1 MNYSNRRNRRTHEIN
16 PALRIRDFYSFG
28 LQVLNEINYARMHPD
43 EFLEKLQE
51 LLTTL
56 SGDNCLYVDGV
67 PFLYTNLKS
76 SLEEAINFLSKQ
88 KPLQGLIYNK
98 TITQACDYLLDELII
113 HDGLEEDEN
122 TKYNLENRLSKFGQP
137 FGECYELIDYG
148 MFDPEFIVIN
158 FILCDG
164 DFQKYERNV
173 LFNPNIKYLG
183 IASSILPSEKICTVI
198 NFCEEFYDKYE
209 NVPIDVQMKYKK
221 SVPKYNTK
229 TNKSFLNQ
237 KDSDELNDNNKYNNN
252 ELYEDRNAEN
262 IDEFE
267 DNIDNYNL
275 KRRDSGKLYS
285 LKRNQYIQR
294 RDSIEKTEKENQ
306 KNNSFPQRGGVIN
319 IPPKNNNNN
328 QINNISNEK
337 EEEDKFENNFRDD
350 RKVIRRRKTLHE
362 PKIMEI
368 IEEEKDENEEPF
380 GKEFDREFKIESSKK
395 KPTIQSKFPKDKN
408 ISNFAK
414 NTQKDNNNTT
424 VETKYIGDK
433 KVTTTTSTST
443 KIGDDG
449 KKETV
454 TTTITE
460 EIGGG
465 APPDFKNKFV
475 KNIPFKSY
483 GRKKYHDFNDEDFD
497 IEKEMAELEKD
508 FDKEFG
514 HLNLKSP
521 TKPVFDATDDM
532 FENEDDIDMPE
543 GAVSIEVKQKTITDS
558 KGNPVLIVHKTIN
571 YENGEKKTIIE
582 KKNIVKK

>member
-1 MNYSNRRNRRTHEIN
+1 MKRVNPSSRRNREKN

-28 LQVLNEINYARMHPD
+28 LQVLNEINFARMHPD
-43 EFLEKLQE
+43 EFLQKLEE
-51 LLTTL
+51 LLSTITEN
-56 SGDNCLYVDGV
+56 DNCLYIDGV

-88 KPLQGLIYNK
+88 KPLPGLIYNK

-113 HDGLEEDEN
+113 HDGLEETEN

-137 FGECYELIDYG
+137 LGECYELIDYG

-173 LFNPNIKYLG
+173 IFNPKIKCLG

-209 NVPIDVQMKYKK
+209 GVPLDVQMKYKK

-237 KDSDELNDNNKYNNN
+237 KENEESNNKYNDKD
-252 ELYEDRNAEN
+252 LYEDRNVEN
-262 IDEFE
+262 INDI
-267 DNIDNYNL
+267 DDDIDNYNI
-275 KRRDSGKLYS
+275 KRRDSGKLFS
-285 LKRNQYIQR
+285 MKRNQYIQR
-294 RDSIEKTEKENQ
+294 RDSLNKNEKENFEQ
-306 KNNSFPQRGGVIN
+306 KNQNIPPKRGVIN
-319 IPPKNNNNN
+319 IPPKENNNSNN
-328 QINNISNEK
+328 NDK
-337 EEEDKFENNFRDD
+337 EEDPFENNFRDD
-350 RKVIRRRKTLHE
+350 RKVVRRRRTIHE
-362 PKIMEI
+362 PKLMEI
-368 IEEEKDENEEPF
+368 IEEEKDENDEP
-380 GKEFDREFKIESSKK
+380 FDREFKIESSKK
-395 KPTIQSKFPKDKN
+395 IPKPQSKIQPEKK
-408 ISNFAK
+408 ITNFSK
-414 NTQKDNNNTT
+414 SQNNNTNT
-424 VETKYIGDK
+424 TTETKFIGDK
-433 KVTTTTSTST
+433 KVTTTTTTST
-443 KIGDDG
+443 KMGNDG
-449 KKETV
+449 KKETI
-454 TTTITE
+454 TTTTTE
-460 EIGGG
+460 EISGE
-465 APPDFKNKFV
+465 PPKYGNKFV

-483 GRKKYHDFNDEDFD
+483 GRKKYHDFHDDDFN

-521 TKPVFDATDDM
+521 IKPVFDATDDM
-532 FENEDDIDMPE
+532 FENEDDIDIPE

-558 KGNPVLIVHKTIN
+558 KGNPVLVVHKTIS

>member
-1 MNYSNRRNRRTHEIN
+1 MKRVNPSSRRNREKN

-28 LQVLNEINYARMHPD
+28 LQVLNEINFARMHPD
-43 EFLEKLQE
+43 EFLQKLEE
-51 LLTTL
+51 LLSTITEN
-56 SGDNCLYVDGV
+56 DNCLYIDGV

-88 KPLQGLIYNK
+88 KPLPGLIYNK

-113 HDGLEEDEN
+113 HDGLEGTEN

-137 FGECYELIDYG
+137 LGECYELIDYG

-173 LFNPNIKYLG
+173 IFNPKIKCLG

-209 NVPIDVQMKYKK
+209 GVPLDVQMKYKK

-237 KDSDELNDNNKYNNN
+237 KENQENDNKYDNKD
-252 ELYEDRNAEN
+252 LYEDRNVEN
-262 IDEFE
+262 INDT
-267 DNIDNYNL
+267 DDDIDNYNI
-275 KRRDSGKLYS
+275 KRRDSGKLFS
-285 LKRNQYIQR
+285 MKRNQYIQR
-294 RDSIEKTEKENQ
+294 RDSLNKNEKENLEQ
-306 KNNSFPQRGGVIN
+306 KKQNIPPKRGVIN
-319 IPPKNNNNN
+319 IPPKENNN
-328 QINNISNEK
+328 INNND
-337 EEEDKFENNFRDD
+337 EEEDPFEKNFRDD
-350 RKVIRRRKTLHE
+350 RKVVRRRRTIHE
-362 PKIMEI
+362 PKLMEI
-368 IEEEKDENEEPF
+368 IEEEKDENDEP
-380 GKEFDREFKIESSKK
+380 FDREFKIESSKK
-395 KPTIQSKFPKDKN
+395 IPKPQSQIPQEKK
-408 ISNFAK
+408 ISNFSK
-414 NTQKDNNNTT
+414 SQNNNTNT
-424 VETKYIGDK
+424 TTETKYIGDK
-433 KVTTTTSTST
+433 KVTTTTTTST
-443 KIGDDG
+443 KMGNDG
-449 KKETV
+449 KKETI
-454 TTTITE
+454 TTTTTE
-460 EIGGG
+460 EISGE
-465 APPDFKNKFV
+465 PPKYGNKFV

-483 GRKKYHDFNDEDFD
+483 GRKKYHDFHDDDFD

-521 TKPVFDATDDM
+521 IKPVFDATDDM
-532 FENEDDIDMPE
+532 FENEDDIDIPE

-558 KGNPVLIVHKTIN
+558 KGNPVLVVHKTIS

>member
-1 MNYSNRRNRRTHEIN
+1 MKRVNPSSRRNREKN

-28 LQVLNEINYARMHPD
+28 LQVLNEINFARMHPD
-43 EFLEKLQE
+43 EFLQKLEE
-51 LLTTL
+51 LLSTITEN
-56 SGDNCLYVDGV
+56 DNCLYIDGV

-88 KPLQGLIYNK
+88 KPLPGLIYNK

-113 HDGLEEDEN
+113 HDGLEGTEN

-137 FGECYELIDYG
+137 LGECYELIDYG

-173 LFNPNIKYLG
+173 IFNPKIKCLG

-209 NVPIDVQMKYKK
+209 GVPLDVQMKYKK
-221 SVPKYNTK
+221 SEAKYNTK

-237 KDSDELNDNNKYNNN
+237 KENEENNNKYNDKD
-252 ELYEDRNAEN
+252 LYEDRNVEN
-262 IDEFE
+262 INDI
-267 DNIDNYNL
+267 DDDIDNYNI
-275 KRRDSGKLYS
+275 KRRDSGKLFS
-285 LKRNQYIQR
+285 MKRNQYIQR
-294 RDSIEKTEKENQ
+294 RDSLNKNEKENFEQ
-306 KNNSFPQRGGVIN
+306 KNQNIPPKRGVIN
-319 IPPKNNNNN
+319 IPPKENNN
-328 QINNISNEK
+328 INNNDK
-337 EEEDKFENNFRDD
+337 EEDPFENNFRDD
-350 RKVIRRRKTLHE
+350 RKVVRRRRTIHE
-362 PKIMEI
+362 PKLMEI
-368 IEEEKDENEEPF
+368 IEEEKDENDEP
-380 GKEFDREFKIESSKK
+380 FDREFKIESSKK
-395 KPTIQSKFPKDKN
+395 IPKPQSKIQPEKK
-408 ISNFAK
+408 ITNFSK
-414 NTQKDNNNTT
+414 SQNNNTNT
-424 VETKYIGDK
+424 TTETKYIGDK
-433 KVTTTTSTST
+433 KVTTTTTTST
-443 KIGDDG
+443 KMGNDG
-449 KKETV
+449 KKETI
-454 TTTITE
+454 TTTTTE
-460 EIGGG
+460 EISGE
-465 APPDFKNKFV
+465 PPKYGNKFV

-483 GRKKYHDFNDEDFD
+483 GRKKYHDFHDDDFD

-521 TKPVFDATDDM
+521 IKPVFDATDDM
-532 FENEDDIDMPE
+532 FENEDDIDIPE

-558 KGNPVLIVHKTIN
+558 KGNPVLVVHKTIS

>member
-1 MNYSNRRNRRTHEIN
+1 MKRVNPSSRRNREKN

-28 LQVLNEINYARMHPD
+28 LQVLNEINFARMHPD
-43 EFLEKLQE
+43 EFLQKLEE
-51 LLTTL
+51 LLSTITEN
-56 SGDNCLYVDGV
+56 DNCLYIDGV

-88 KPLQGLIYNK
+88 KPLPGLIYNK

-113 HDGLEEDEN
+113 HDGLEGTEN
-122 TKYNLENRLSKFGQP
+122 NKYNLENRLSKFGQP
-137 FGECYELIDYG
+137 LGECYELIDYG

-173 LFNPNIKYLG
+173 IFNPKIKCLG

-209 NVPIDVQMKYKK
+209 GVPLDVQMKYKK

-237 KDSDELNDNNKYNNN
+237 KENEESNNKYNDKD
-252 ELYEDRNAEN
+252 LYEDRNVEN
-262 IDEFE
+262 INDI
-267 DNIDNYNL
+267 DDDIDNYNI
-275 KRRDSGKLYS
+275 KRRDSGKLFS
-285 LKRNQYIQR
+285 MKRNQYIQR
-294 RDSIEKTEKENQ
+294 RDSLNKNEKENLEQ
-306 KNNSFPQRGGVIN
+306 KNQNQNIPPKRGVIN
-319 IPPKNNNNN
+319 IPPKENNN
-328 QINNISNEK
+328 INNDEK
-337 EEEDKFENNFRDD
+337 EEDPFENNFRDD
-350 RKVIRRRKTLHE
+350 RKVVRRRRTIHE
-362 PKIMEI
+362 PKLMEI
-368 IEEEKDENEEPF
+368 IEEEKDENDEP
-380 GKEFDREFKIESSKK
+380 FDREFKIESSKK
-395 KPTIQSKFPKDKN
+395 IPKPQSQIPPEKK
-408 ISNFAK
+408 ITNFSK
-414 NTQKDNNNTT
+414 SQNNNTNT
-424 VETKYIGDK
+424 TTETKYIGDK
-433 KVTTTTSTST
+433 KVTTTTTTST
-443 KIGDDG
+443 KMGNDG
-449 KKETV
+449 KKETI
-454 TTTITE
+454 TTTTTE
-460 EIGGG
+460 EISGE
-465 APPDFKNKFV
+465 PPKYGNKFV

-483 GRKKYHDFNDEDFD
+483 GRKKYHDFHDEDFD

-521 TKPVFDATDDM
+521 IKPVFDATDDM
-532 FENEDDIDMPE
+532 FENEDDIDIPE

-558 KGNPVLIVHKTIN
+558 KGNPVLVVHKTIS

>member
-1 MNYSNRRNRRTHEIN
+1 MKRINPSSRRNREKN

-28 LQVLNEINYARMHPD
+28 LQVLNEINFARMHPD
-43 EFLEKLQE
+43 EFLQKLEE
-51 LLTTL
+51 LLSTITEN
-56 SGDNCLYVDGV
+56 DNCLYIDGV

-88 KPLQGLIYNK
+88 KPLPGLIYNK

-113 HDGLEEDEN
+113 HDGLEGTEN

-137 FGECYELIDYG
+137 LGECYELIDYG

-173 LFNPNIKYLG
+173 IFNPKIKCLG

-209 NVPIDVQMKYKK
+209 GVPLDVQMKYKK

-237 KDSDELNDNNKYNNN
+237 KENQENDNKYDNKD
-252 ELYEDRNAEN
+252 LYEDRNVEN
-262 IDEFE
+262 INDI
-267 DNIDNYNL
+267 DDDSDNYNM
-275 KRRDSGKLYS
+275 KRRDSGKLFS
-285 LKRNQYIQR
+285 MKRNQYIQR
-294 RDSIEKTEKENQ
+294 RDSLNKNEKENLEQ
-306 KNNSFPQRGGVIN
+306 KKQNIPPKRGVIN
-319 IPPKNNNNN
+319 IPPKENNNINNNND
-328 QINNISNEK
+328 
-337 EEEDKFENNFRDD
+337 EEEDPFEKNFRDD
-350 RKVIRRRKTLHE
+350 RKVVRRRRTIHE
-362 PKIMEI
+362 PKLMEI
-368 IEEEKDENEEPF
+368 IEEEKDENDEP
-380 GKEFDREFKIESSKK
+380 FDREFKIESSKK
-395 KPTIQSKFPKDKN
+395 IPKPQSQIPPEKK
-408 ISNFAK
+408 ISNFSK
-414 NTQKDNNNTT
+414 SQNNNTNT
-424 VETKYIGDK
+424 TTETKYIGDK
-433 KVTTTTSTST
+433 KVTTTTTTST
-443 KIGDDG
+443 KMGNDG
-449 KKETV
+449 KKETI
-454 TTTITE
+454 TTTTTE
-460 EIGGG
+460 EISGE
-465 APPDFKNKFV
+465 PPKYGNKFV
-475 KNIPFKSY
+475 KTIPFKSY
-483 GRKKYHDFNDEDFD
+483 GRKKYHDFHDEDFN

-521 TKPVFDATDDM
+521 IKPVFDATDDM
-532 FENEDDIDMPE
+532 FENEDDIDIPE

-558 KGNPVLIVHKTIN
+558 KGNPVLVVHKTIS

>member
-1 MNYSNRRNRRTHEIN
+1 MKRVNPSSRRNREKN

-28 LQVLNEINYARMHPD
+28 LQVLNEINFARMHPD
-43 EFLEKLQE
+43 EFLQKLEE
-51 LLTTL
+51 LLSTITEN
-56 SGDNCLYVDGV
+56 DNCLYIDGV

-88 KPLQGLIYNK
+88 KPLPGLIYNK

-113 HDGLEEDEN
+113 HDGLEGTEN

-137 FGECYELIDYG
+137 LGECYELIDYG

-173 LFNPNIKYLG
+173 IFNPKIKCLG

-209 NVPIDVQMKYKK
+209 GVPLDVQMKYKK

-237 KDSDELNDNNKYNNN
+237 KENEENNNKYNDKD
-252 ELYEDRNAEN
+252 LYEDRNVEN
-262 IDEFE
+262 INDI
-267 DNIDNYNL
+267 DDDIDNYNI
-275 KRRDSGKLYS
+275 KRRDSGKLFS
-285 LKRNQYIQR
+285 MKRNQYIQR
-294 RDSIEKTEKENQ
+294 RDSLNKNEKENFEQ
-306 KNNSFPQRGGVIN
+306 KNQNIPPKRGVIN
-319 IPPKNNNNN
+319 IPPKENNNSNN
-328 QINNISNEK
+328 NDK
-337 EEEDKFENNFRDD
+337 EEDPFEKNFRDD
-350 RKVIRRRKTLHE
+350 RKVVRRRRTIHE
-362 PKIMEI
+362 PKLMEI
-368 IEEEKDENEEPF
+368 IEEEKDENDEP
-380 GKEFDREFKIESSKK
+380 FDREFKIESSKK
-395 KPTIQSKFPKDKN
+395 IPKPQSKIQPEKK
-408 ISNFAK
+408 ITNFSK
-414 NTQKDNNNTT
+414 SQNNNTNT
-424 VETKYIGDK
+424 TTETKYIGDK
-433 KVTTTTSTST
+433 KVTTTTTTST
-443 KIGDDG
+443 KMGNDG
-449 KKETV
+449 KKETI
-454 TTTITE
+454 TTTTTE
-460 EIGGG
+460 EISGE
-465 APPDFKNKFV
+465 PPKYGNKFV

-483 GRKKYHDFNDEDFD
+483 GRKKYHDFHDDDFD

-521 TKPVFDATDDM
+521 IKPVFDATDDM
-532 FENEDDIDMPE
+532 FENEDDIDIPE

-558 KGNPVLIVHKTIN
+558 KGNPVLVVHKTIS

>member
-1 MNYSNRRNRRTHEIN
+1 MKRVNPSSRRNREKN

-28 LQVLNEINYARMHPD
+28 LQVLNEINFARMHPD
-43 EFLEKLQE
+43 EFLQKLEE
-51 LLTTL
+51 LLSTITEN
-56 SGDNCLYVDGV
+56 DNCLYIDGV

-88 KPLQGLIYNK
+88 KPLPGLIYNK

-113 HDGLEEDEN
+113 HDGLEGTEN

-137 FGECYELIDYG
+137 LGECYELIDYG

-173 LFNPNIKYLG
+173 IFNPKIKCLG

-209 NVPIDVQMKYKK
+209 GVPLDVQMKYKK

-237 KDSDELNDNNKYNNN
+237 KENQENDNKYDNKD
-252 ELYEDRNAEN
+252 LYEDRNVEN
-262 IDEFE
+262 INDI
-267 DNIDNYNL
+267 DDDSDNYNL
-275 KRRDSGKLYS
+275 KRRDSGKLFS
-285 LKRNQYIQR
+285 MKRNQYIQR
-294 RDSIEKTEKENQ
+294 RDSLNKNEKENLEQ
-306 KNNSFPQRGGVIN
+306 KKQNIPPKRGVIN
-319 IPPKNNNNN
+319 IPPKENNNINNNND
-328 QINNISNEK
+328 
-337 EEEDKFENNFRDD
+337 EEEDPFEKNFRDD
-350 RKVIRRRKTLHE
+350 RKVVRRRRTIHE
-362 PKIMEI
+362 PKLMEI
-368 IEEEKDENEEPF
+368 IEEEKDENDEP
-380 GKEFDREFKIESSKK
+380 FDREFKIESSKK
-395 KPTIQSKFPKDKN
+395 IPKPQSQIPPEKK
-408 ISNFAK
+408 ISNFSK
-414 NTQKDNNNTT
+414 SQNNNTNT
-424 VETKYIGDK
+424 TTETKYIGDK
-433 KVTTTTSTST
+433 KVTTTTTTST
-443 KIGDDG
+443 KMGNDG
-449 KKETV
+449 KKETI
-454 TTTITE
+454 TTTTTE
-460 EIGGG
+460 EISGE
-465 APPDFKNKFV
+465 PPKYGNKFV

-483 GRKKYHDFNDEDFD
+483 GRKKYHDFHDDDFD

-521 TKPVFDATDDM
+521 IKPVFDATDDM
-532 FENEDDIDMPE
+532 FENEDDIDIPE

-558 KGNPVLIVHKTIN
+558 KGNPVLVVHKTIS